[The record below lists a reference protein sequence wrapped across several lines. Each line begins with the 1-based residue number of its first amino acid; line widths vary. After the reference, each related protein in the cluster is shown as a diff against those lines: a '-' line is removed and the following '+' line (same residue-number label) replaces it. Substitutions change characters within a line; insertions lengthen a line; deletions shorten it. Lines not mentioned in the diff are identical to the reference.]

1 MKLPRRLLPAVLAF
15 AWLLPAFGAGE
26 SGPRLR
32 KAPALDT
39 ANARVIVKYRDG
51 SSLMSIQSARSS
63 AQPLHADTMG
73 KRLGMVL
80 TDGHVL
86 GARTQSLR
94 ARGIGS
100 AALAARLAAQPDV
113 EWAVPAYRRFA
124 TAAPNDPLFG
134 PGVTGTTP
142 VAGQW
147 YLRAPSS
154 TLLAA
159 IDAVTAW
166 DRTLGDASV
175 TVAVL
180 DTGVRQ
186 DHPDLAGKLRPG
198 YDFIDADPDST
209 FYTANDRDGRDADPS
224 DPGDWD
230 SSCGQDFS
238 SWHGTQTAGL
248 IGAATNNGVGMAG
261 AGRNVMVLPVRV
273 LGKCGGYDD
282 DIIAGMRWAGGIAVP
297 GVPANAFPAKVL
309 NMSLGSQGACT
320 AAYAETIAALLAR
333 DVTVVAASGNEG
345 DVVGTPANCAGVV
358 AVAGVR
364 HEGTKVGYSNVG
376 PQNFIAAPAGNCVN
390 DVTQG
395 LPCLYPI
402 LSTSNSGTT
411 TPAGA
416 TYTDSFDYAVGT
428 SFSSPLV
435 AGVIGLMLS
444 RDPSLKPA
452 RIREVLKATARPFP
466 TTSSTTPAVAAC
478 RPSSTGL
485 QDSECYCTTSSCGAG
500 MLDARAAVNA
510 VGDGGVMPPLITINA
525 SNTAPVRG
533 SSVSLDASDTR
544 FDGGRTVRAYQW
556 SVSGGSDVGQV
567 TGAVGAASTT
577 VMINR
582 VGEVTVQ
589 LVVTDTGGNA
599 STSSV
604 TLYAQEAP
612 ADSGGGGAMSTLW
625 NALVGL
631 AVAVLAWQ
639 RRRPARG

>member
-180 DTGVRQ
+180 DTGVRP
-186 DHPDLAGKLRPG
+186 DHPDLAGKLQPG
-198 YDFIDADPDST
+198 HDFVSGTDNTPKDS
-209 FYTANDRDGRDADPS
+209 DSDPS
-224 DPGDWD
+224 DPGDYNTTSECELSD
-230 SSCGQDFS
+230 S

-248 IGAATNNGVGMAG
+248 IGAATNNGIGMAG

-273 LGKCGGYDD
+273 LGRCGGYDD
-282 DIIAGMRWAGGIAVP
+282 DIIAGMRWAAGLAVS
-297 GVPANAFPAKVL
+297 GVSGVTANAFPAKVL
-309 NMSLGSQGACT
+309 NMSLGSPGACT
-320 AAYAETIAALLAR
+320 PPYVQVLSELANAR
-333 DVTVVAASGNEG
+333 VTVVAASGNEG
-345 DVVGTPANCAGVV
+345 EAVGTPANCPGAL
-358 AVAGVR
+358 AVSGVR

-390 DVTQG
+390 DPDQG

-402 LSTSNSGTT
+402 LSTTNSGRT

-416 TYTDSFDYAVGT
+416 TYTDSFFPLALGT

-444 RDPSLKPA
+444 RDINLTPTQ
-452 RIREVLKATARPFP
+452 IRDVLKATARPFP
-466 TTSSTTPAVAAC
+466 TTSSTVPAVAAC
-478 RPSSTGL
+478 RPSSTGP
-485 QDSECYCTTSSCGAG
+485 QGSECYCTTSSCGVG
-500 MLDARAAVNA
+500 LLDARAAVNA
-510 VGDGGVMPPLITINA
+510 VGTGGVMPPLITINA
-525 SNTAPVRG
+525 SNTAPARG
-533 SSVSLDASDTR
+533 TSVSLDASGTT
-544 FDGGRTVRAYQW
+544 FSGGRSAFSYSWAVTG
-556 SVSGGSDVGQV
+556 GGSVG
-567 TGAVGAASTT
+567 TLGAAGGASTT
-577 VMINR
+577 VLINT

-604 TLYAQEAP
+604 TLYSQEAP

>member
-1 MKLPRRLLPAVLAF
+1 M
-15 AWLLPAFGAGE
+15 
-26 SGPRLR
+26 
-32 KAPALDT
+32 
-39 ANARVIVKYRDG
+39 
-51 SSLMSIQSARSS
+51 
-63 AQPLHADTMG
+63 
-73 KRLGMVL
+73 
-80 TDGHVL
+80 
-86 GARTQSLR
+86 
-94 ARGIGS
+94 
-100 AALAARLAAQPDV
+100 
-113 EWAVPAYRRFA
+113 PAYRRFP

-134 PGVTGTTP
+134 PGVTGATP

-147 YLRAPSS
+147 YLRAPGS
-154 TLLAA
+154 TLVAA

-198 YDFIDADPDST
+198 YDFIDADPDGT

-230 SSCGQDFS
+230 ETCDQPAS

-248 IGAATNNGVGMAG
+248 VGAATNNGVGMAG

-282 DIIAGMRWAGGIAVP
+282 DIIAGMRWAGGLPVS
-297 GVPANAFPAKVL
+297 GVTASAFPAKVI
-309 NMSLGSQGACT
+309 NMSLGSPGACT
-320 AAYAETIAALLAR
+320 AAYVDVIAALNANG
-333 DVTVVAASGNEG
+333 VTVVAASGNEG
-345 DVVGTPANCAGVV
+345 GAVGTPANCPGAL
-358 AVAGVR
+358 AVSGVR

-390 DVTQG
+390 DVISDPS
-395 LPCLYPI
+395 LPCLYPV
-402 LSTSNSGTT
+402 LSTSNSGFT

-416 TYTDSFDYAVGT
+416 AYTDSYDYAIGT

-444 RDPSLKPA
+444 RDPTLTPA

-466 TTSSTTPAVAAC
+466 TTSSSVPAVAAC
-478 RPSSTGL
+478 RPASTEL
-485 QDSECYCTTSSCGAG
+485 QGSECYCTTSSCGVG
-500 MLDARAAVNA
+500 LLDARAAVNA
-510 VGDGGVMPPLITINA
+510 IGTGGVMPPLITINA
-525 SNTAPVRG
+525 SNTAPARG
-533 SSVSLDASDTR
+533 TSVSLDAAGALAA
-544 FDGGRTVRAYQW
+544 GGRTITGYQW
-556 SVSGGSDVGQV
+556 SVTGGSDVGQV

-589 LVVTDTGGNA
+589 LVATDSGGNR

-612 ADSGGGGAMSTLW
+612 ADSGGGGGAMSTLW